1 MLSRHLLR
9 NACLPMVTLIGLSI
23 PFLFIVL
30 IVAVRCGASVL
41 GLSVIIGAFTWLV
54 PARLVRG
61 EVLTLRTRDFVSA
74 ARTAGSGRW
83 RLIRRHLIPNALG
96 VIIVN
101 VTFNVADA
109 ILAVAVLGFLG
120 FGLHYPNQDWGDMRI
135 LVAGLPGGRV
145 DRPGRHGLQPDRR
158 RAARLTRRP
167 AAPAL
172 TGSAGPPARPPPSRE
187 VPPRMPPVIEISDLS
202 THIQLSRSVVQAV
215 GNVSLTIEPG
225 ETLGLV
231 GESGCGKSMTGLSI
245 MGLLPPGGHV
255 IGGSVRLG
263 DRELVGL
270 PDAELRRIRG
280 NEIAMIFQD
289 PLTSLD
295 PTKTVGYQ
303 VAEPVRLHRGVSKA
317 EALVRAAEVLNLV
330 GLPRPKERLG
340 DYPHQ
345 LSGGLRQRVMIAM
358 ALSCEPKLLIAD
370 EPTTAL
376 DVTIQAQILKLLDD
390 LKSRLGMAMLLIT
403 HDMGVIAGHADRVNV
418 MYAGRIVETI
428 ETDRLFSSMHHPYTQ
443 ALLASIPR
451 LSQDAGQRLLNIPGL
466 PPDLA
471 NPPAG
476 CRFAPRC
483 SKATDKCR
491 SDEPPL
497 TGESG
502 EHLFACWHPVDGPVG
517 VAAGN
522 GSSTAVTKPRISPE
536 VRTGPDQLP
545 PGSVLLELRNV
556 VKEYPVTSGAILQR
570 KSGAVHAVSDV
581 SFTVNAGETF
591 GLVGESGCGKTTI
604 GKLIVALERP
614 NSGRVVLAGDDI
626 SALTGGDL
634 RRRRKDMQLMFQDPY
649 SSLDP
654 RMRVGAIISEP
665 LAIQRIGSREDQ
677 RRRVY
682 ELLDEVGLPKNA
694 VERYPHEF
702 SGGQRQRIGLARAL
716 TLNPRLI
723 VADEPVS
730 ALDVSIRAQVLNLMR
745 RLQADHELT
754 FIVISHDMAV
764 VKYMATRIGV
774 MYLGKLVELGSG
786 DDIYRRAAHPYTAGL
801 IATIPVPEPA
811 VARARRGAGI
821 AGELPS
827 PINPPSGCRFRTRC
841 PLAQEICSVE
851 EPPLRSFGPGHSAA
865 CHFPLQGPADLPALA
880 EATLTATDA
889 GTAD

>member
-1 MLSRHLLR
+1 
-9 NACLPMVTLIGLSI
+9 
-23 PFLFIVL
+23 
-30 IVAVRCGASVL
+30 
-41 GLSVIIGAFTWLV
+41 
-54 PARLVRG
+54 
-61 EVLTLRTRDFVSA
+61 
-74 ARTAGSGRW
+74 
-83 RLIRRHLIPNALG
+83 
-96 VIIVN
+96 
-101 VTFNVADA
+101 
-109 ILAVAVLGFLG
+109 
-120 FGLHYPNQDWGDMRI
+120 
-135 LVAGLPGGRV
+135 
-145 DRPGRHGLQPDRR
+145 
-158 RAARLTRRP
+158 
-167 AAPAL
+167 
-172 TGSAGPPARPPPSRE
+172 
-187 VPPRMPPVIEISDLS
+187 MPPVIEIADLS

-215 GNVSLTIEPG
+215 GNVSLSIEPG

-245 MGLLPPGGHV
+245 MGLLPPGGHIV
-255 IGGSVRLG
+255 GGSVRLG

-270 PDAELRRIRG
+270 PDAELRKIRG

-303 VAEPVRLHRGVSKA
+303 AAEPVRLHRSVSKA
-317 EALVRAAEVLNLV
+317 EALERAAEVLGLV
-330 GLPRPKERLG
+330 GLPKPTERLK

-390 LKSRLGMAMLLIT
+390 LKTRLGMAMLLIT

-418 MYAGRIVETI
+418 MYAGRIVETA
-428 ETDRLFSSMHHPYTQ
+428 ETDNLFRSMHHPYTQ

-451 LSQDAGQRLLNIPGL
+451 LSQDAAQRLLNIPGL

-471 NPPAG
+471 RLPAG
-476 CRFAPRC
+476 CRFAARC
-483 SKATDKCR
+483 SRATDKCR
-491 SDEPPL
+491 SNEPPL
-497 TGESG
+497 TGETT
-502 EHLFACWHPVDGPVG
+502 EHLFACWHPVDGPIGTVT
-517 VAAGN
+517 GN
-522 GSSTAVTKPRISPE
+522 GSKTAVTVSNQRPAPE
-536 VRTGPDQLP
+536 AATGPDQVL
-545 PGSVLLELRNV
+545 PGSVLLELRNL

-570 KSGAVHAVSDV
+570 KAGAVHAVSDV

-604 GKLIVALERP
+604 GKMIVALEHP
-614 NSGRVVLAGDDI
+614 TSGSVLFAGRDI
-626 SALTGGDL
+626 SALGGGEL
-634 RRRRKDMQLMFQDPY
+634 RRNRKNLQLMFQDPY

-654 RMRVGAIISEP
+654 RMRVGAIIREP
-665 LAIQRIGSREDQ
+665 LVIQKIGSRDDQ
-677 RRRVY
+677 QKRVS
-682 ELLDEVGLPKNA
+682 ELLDEVGLPRNA

-716 TLNPRLI
+716 TLNPRVI

-730 ALDVSIRAQVLNLMR
+730 ALDVSIRAQVLNLMK
-745 RLQADHELT
+745 RLQADHDLT
-754 FIVISHDMAV
+754 YVVISHDMAV

-786 DDIYRRAAHPYTAGL
+786 DDIYQQAAHPYTAGL
-801 IATIPVPEPA
+801 IATIPVPEPE
-811 VARARRGAGI
+811 VARVRRGAGI

-851 EPPLRSFGPGHSAA
+851 EPLLRSFGPGHVAA
-865 CHFPLQGPADLPALA
+865 CHFPLQD
-880 EATLTATDA
+880 ATLPEPVAASLTKTDA
-889 GTAD
+889 PAAG